1 MLICIISLLLV
12 IFFAYL
18 SIEEF
23 DSCVLACSMFLAWVL
38 VIAAS
43 SCIPLPDSFKEATS
57 EIASIT
63 TDASGNFYS
72 YDGCATHFIMKD
84 GAIKIEK
91 VVKCQEPKVVYIS
104 ESEEPYVEIKTTKT
118 KSDIYPLILLNNNEV
133 TECIFY
139 LPNKK

>member
-1 MLICIISLLLV
+1 MLFCITSLLLV

-18 SIEEF
+18 SVEAF
-23 DSCVLACSMFLAWVL
+23 DSCVPACGMFIAWVW

-43 SCIPLPDSFKEATS
+43 SCISLPDSFKESTS

-63 TDASGNFYS
+63 TDASGNSYS
-72 YDGCATHFIMKD
+72 YDGDAAHFIMKD

-91 VVKCQEPKVVYIS
+91 VIKCQGPKVVYIS

-118 KSDIYPLILLNNNEV
+118 KSCIYPLILLNNNEA

>member
-1 MLICIISLLLV
+1 MLFCIISLSLV
-12 IFFAYL
+12 LFLAYL
-18 SIEEF
+18 SIELF
-23 DSCVLACSMFLAWVL
+23 DSCVPACSMFLAWAL
-38 VIAAS
+38 VITVS

-57 EIASIT
+57 ERTSIT
-63 TDASGNFYS
+63 TDASGNSYS
-72 YDGCATHFIMKD
+72 YDGCAAHFIMKD
-84 GAIKIEK
+84 GTIKIEK

-118 KSDIYPLILLNNNEV
+118 KSDIYPLILLNNNEA

>member
-1 MLICIISLLLV
+1 
-12 IFFAYL
+12 
-18 SIEEF
+18 
-23 DSCVLACSMFLAWVL
+23 MFIAWVW

-43 SCIPLPDSFKEATS
+43 SCIPLPDSFKETTS

-63 TDASGNFYS
+63 TDASGNSYS
-72 YDGCATHFIMKD
+72 YDGYAAHFIMKD

-91 VVKCQEPKVVYIS
+91 VVKCQGPKVVYIS

-118 KSDIYPLILLNNNEV
+118 KSYIYPFILLNNNEA

>member
-1 MLICIISLLLV
+1 MLFCIISLSLV

-18 SIEEF
+18 SVEAF
-23 DSCVLACSMFLAWVL
+23 DSCVPACSMFIAWVL

-43 SCIPLPDSFKEATS
+43 SCIPLPDSFKETTS

-63 TDASGNFYS
+63 TDASGNSYS
-72 YDGCATHFIMKD
+72 YDGYAAHFIMKD

-91 VVKCQEPKVVYIS
+91 VVKCQGPKVVYIS

-118 KSDIYPLILLNNNEV
+118 KSYIYPFILLNNNEA

>member
-1 MLICIISLLLV
+1 MLFCIVSLSLV

-18 SIEEF
+18 SVEAF
-23 DSCVLACSMFLAWVL
+23 DSCVPACSMFIAWVW

-43 SCIPLPDSFKEATS
+43 SCIPLPDSFKETTS

-63 TDASGNFYS
+63 TDASGNSYS
-72 YDGCATHFIMKD
+72 YDGYAAHFIMKD

-91 VVKCQEPKVVYIS
+91 VVKCQGPKVVYIS

-118 KSDIYPLILLNNNEV
+118 KSYIYPFILLNNNEA